1 MVCQELV
8 HGGLLPGGD
17 AGQVVVHQEEVTE
30 DVGVEALGAGRQE
43 AIKVVDGVL
52 PQALPHEPLQML
64 QAEGL
69 TRLQHQ
75 PVEGDIVALAREEG
89 EESPVAKPRQ
99 AGVLRFVGELGRR
112 RHDGA
117 GFGFGVEV

>member
-1 MVCQELV
+1 MVRFRFPGSSDVLHPMVCQELV

-75 PVEGDIVALAREEG
+75 PAINLHQFRKQVH
-89 EESPVAKPRQ
+89 SPGHVP
-99 AGVLRFVGELGRR
+99 VLNWGRGR
-112 RHDGA
+112 GRTR
-117 GFGFGVEV
+117 